1 MSALSSIDLQRLP
14 SLREL
19 FEHLN
24 AGKPASEL
32 EELKSDLGVEL
43 RKDLLLITADH
54 GNDPT
59 IPSTD
64 HTREYAP
71 LLLASKSLPNGRDL
85 GDRPS
90 YADVGA
96 TVLDAFGLKDHD
108 LPGESLL

>member
-1 MSALSSIDLQRLP
+1 MLYGHRLDPKGFGAALETFDGYL
-14 SLREL
+14 
-19 FEHLN
+19 
-24 AGKPASEL
+24 SEIW
-32 EELKSDLGVEL
+32 SNLGE
-43 RKDLLLITADH
+43 KDLLLITADH

-59 IPSTD
+59 IPRTD